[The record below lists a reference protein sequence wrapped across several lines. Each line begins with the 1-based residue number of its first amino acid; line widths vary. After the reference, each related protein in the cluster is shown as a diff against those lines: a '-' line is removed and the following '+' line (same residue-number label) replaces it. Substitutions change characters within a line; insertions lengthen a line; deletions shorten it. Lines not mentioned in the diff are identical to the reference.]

1 MKPQQ
6 KLRQVNA
13 LLMKQLEEMKKKKK
27 DDKDE
32 YGGGSKLGEFLMDY
46 LENKNKFP
54 EFWYLFPWED
64 VCIFSFAQ

>member
-13 LLMKQLEEMKKKKK
+13 LLMKQLEEMKKK

-32 YGGGSKLGEFLMDY
+32 YGGGSKFGGIFDG
-46 LENKNKFP
+46 
-54 EFWYLFPWED
+54 LFGK
-64 VCIFSFAQ
+64 